1 MESNTSQD
9 SSQINLENNPKNK
22 DIKVQLAFNYDI
34 KVKITEKMTLAEL
47 KTEISKNYL
56 LSEDDYEIIIGQK
69 SINNEPNNILVMKLF
84 EKYNSNNV
92 NIKTYKNIF
101 DLQNQLN
108 SYDNYLEKNIS
119 LKTDEIELLKKEY
132 ETLQNDLSNI

>member
-1 MESNTSQD
+1 MKSNTSPD
-9 SSQINLENNPKNK
+9 SNLKNNPINK

-69 SINNEPNNILVMKLF
+69 SINNEPNNVLVLKLF
-84 EKYNSNNV
+84 EKYNSTNV

-119 LKTDEIELLKKEY
+119 LKSDEIELLKNEY